1 MVKLDTSA
9 GAEPGSF
16 ELCEL
21 FPTGKNQDCS
31 VTLTADN
38 RFALGK
44 DDQTT
49 FVDLSGTTAL
59 ESLTWSG
66 TPKSIANDPPY
77 LISTLSD
84 FVEIRTETPKM
95 VIQTIDLQKGYIEF
109 TLRIFM
115 PQINLVFFFNI
126 LFILFFENCFFNG
139 ICEFPPINDKIE
151 TKILIYKIRIF
162 YLQN

>member
-115 PQINLVFFFNI
+115 PQINLVFFQY
-126 LFILFFENCFFNG
+126 FIYFVF
-139 ICEFPPINDKIE
+139 
-151 TKILIYKIRIF
+151 
-162 YLQN
+162 

>member
-1 MVKLDTSA
+1 MFKIIFNYLAWCKETKTAANGREVIIDTICVGYRSEYGLVKLDTSA

-115 PQINLVFFFNI
+115 PQINLAF
-126 LFILFFENCFFNG
+126 
-139 ICEFPPINDKIE
+139 
-151 TKILIYKIRIF
+151 
-162 YLQN
+162 